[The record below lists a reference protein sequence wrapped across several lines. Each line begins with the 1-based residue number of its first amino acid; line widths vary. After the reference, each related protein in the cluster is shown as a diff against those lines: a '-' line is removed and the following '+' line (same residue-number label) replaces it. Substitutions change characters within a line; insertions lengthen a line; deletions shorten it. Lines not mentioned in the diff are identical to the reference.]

1 MRAAA
6 VRGPQPQAGHL
17 PGHHQQAGGT
27 GYVDIYSRTLLVLFT
42 LTSDLLS
49 NNLYILNILSFT
61 NLLQPLFCLRF
72 SNYALLCC

>member
-27 GYVDIYSRTLLVLFT
+27 GYIDIHSLTLHCWFFLLLVS
-42 LTSDLLS
+42 SDLLS
-49 NNLYILNILSFT
+49 E
-61 NLLQPLFCLRF
+61 
-72 SNYALLCC
+72 

>member
-27 GYVDIYSRTLLVLFT
+27 VYVNMWISIVEHCWSFLLLVS
-42 LTSDLLS
+42 SDLLS
-49 NNLYILNILSFT
+49 E
-61 NLLQPLFCLRF
+61 
-72 SNYALLCC
+72 